1 MSIGSVAQAKETI
14 DKYNTE
20 NEFKNY
26 RYEGYIKK
34 GGTLNDLTKRIEE
47 QLKKQENVDPKKAG
61 YKFMV
66 LADAK
71 ESGGNLS
78 IHATKLANIN
88 ELSVAVA
95 IAKTKGCEEREKE
108 LNKHLREILTDTFS
122 LFNKHDT

>member
-1 MSIGSVAQAKETI
+1 MSISVAQAKETI
-14 DKYNTE
+14 DNYNTG

-61 YKFMV
+61 YKFME
-66 LADAK
+66 LAPSTV
-71 ESGGNLS
+71 SGGNNLS

-95 IAKTKGCEEREKE
+95 IAEKKDFKERKKE
-108 LNKHLREILTDTFS
+108 
-122 LFNKHDT
+122 